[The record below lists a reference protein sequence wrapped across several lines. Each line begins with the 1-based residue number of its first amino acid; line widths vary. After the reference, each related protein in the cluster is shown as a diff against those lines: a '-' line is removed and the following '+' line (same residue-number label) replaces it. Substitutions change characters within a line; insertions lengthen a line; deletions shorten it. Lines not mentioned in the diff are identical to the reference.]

1 MARLKKVAINN
12 KSVSE
17 IKSDLLVSG
26 FFKGSSLSK
35 GIKGMGDNMN
45 VNVSN
50 AISIDKFKGYG
61 KLSGKN
67 STDLLAGHRVKL
79 NDDKKSHQFR
89 IFLCCWDYISE

>member
-35 GIKGMGDNMN
+35 GIKGMGDNMK
-45 VNVSN
+45 VNISN
-50 AISIDKFKGYG
+50 AISIDKFKGDKNKRVSVY
-61 KLSGKN
+61 SGGSVK
-67 STDLLAGHRVKL
+67 RVL
-79 NDDKKSHQFR
+79 IRGWVIR
-89 IFLCCWDYISE
+89 INLHNY